1 MVVGTMLISAFIGD
15 SHSLKDK
22 RHVLKSVKD
31 RVHDRFNVSI
41 AEVEDNDLWQK
52 TSLGVAVVSNDTK
65 HALEVLREVEKFLK
79 THPGLVVCSAET
91 EIL

>member
-1 MVVGTMLISAFIGD
+1 MRVSAFIGE

-41 AEVEDNDLWQK
+41 AEVDDNDLWQK
-52 TSLGVAVVSNDTK
+52 TELGIAVVSNDTK
-65 HALEVLREVEKFLK
+65 HALSVLQEVERFLK
-79 THPGLVVCSAET
+79 THPGLVVCKAET

>member
-1 MVVGTMLISAFIGD
+1 MVVGTMRISAFIGE

-22 RHVLKSVKD
+22 RHVLRAVKD

-41 AEVEDNDLWQK
+41 AEVDDNDLWQK
-52 TSLGVAVVSNDTK
+52 TALGVAVVSNDTK
-65 HALEVLREVEKFLK
+65 HALQVLHEVETFLK

>member
-1 MVVGTMLISAFIGD
+1 MIVGTMRISAFIGD

-22 RHVLKSVKD
+22 RQVLRSVKA
-31 RVHDRFNVSI
+31 RIHDKFNVSI

-52 TSLGVAVVSNDTK
+52 TALGIAVVSNDPK
-65 HALEVLREVEKFLK
+65 HALGVLQEVEKFLK
-79 THPGLVVCSAET
+79 THPGLIVCSAET

>member
-1 MVVGTMLISAFIGD
+1 MVVGTMRVSAFIGD

-22 RHVLKSVKD
+22 RHVLRSVKD

-52 TSLGVAVVSNDTK
+52 TGLGVAVVTNDSK
-65 HALEVLREVEKFLK
+65 HALEVLHEVEKFLK